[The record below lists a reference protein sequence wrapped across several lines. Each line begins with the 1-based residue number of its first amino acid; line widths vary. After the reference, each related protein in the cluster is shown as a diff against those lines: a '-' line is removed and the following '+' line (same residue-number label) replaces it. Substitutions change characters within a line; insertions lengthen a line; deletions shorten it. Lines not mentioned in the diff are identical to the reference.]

1 MPGPVRRIYAQY
13 DVRTKKAVQN
23 LKKANRGLDQTKK
36 ATQSVSQSMKN
47 LSAGMQTLAGGA
59 VGMRAIGMMKRF
71 SASAI
76 DAYKKQ
82 EQAENQVRQ
91 GLKSTENAAGLTF
104 EKLKKVASGLQE
116 KSLFGDE
123 EILGGATAQLLTFG
137 NLTEKQFLRTQ
148 QAVLDVTAR
157 INTLKE
163 GSGDL
168 TSTSIML
175 GKALNDPVANLG
187 ALSRSGIQFSK
198 DTKKLVKAL
207 WESGE
212 KARAQKL
219 IFKELE
225 KYYAGSAEAAIGN
238 TGALKLLSEVM
249 GDIHENVGKAIVE
262 IFGPLAKKLKPLV
275 SNFKKFTDTEKG
287 MLALKVA
294 LVALGGVMTTVATV
308 AFATMIVGMTQ
319 LAITTWSTVLPA
331 LAAKI
336 TALGGV
342 AAAAWA
348 AIVPMLPFIA
358 IALAVAGVAF
368 IVYKKWD
375 VVRRFFS
382 VTLPNVF
389 WGFIDKIKA
398 IFEKVKWFFVVKIP
412 EVFWAAVDMAKEFG
426 KRWSHA
432 LLLALG
438 PLGVLTAALIELQ
451 KRFDVIGKAK
461 DLMGTVSGAISG
473 IFGEEKVRTGGTKG
487 VKKVN
492 DLIISDTGQ
501 AYETHPDDHIIAT
514 KNPGGM
520 GGKGIEIAIGDINIS
535 VASAADI
542 PRNLKKQLEPVF
554 RDIAFELKE
563 QMA

>member
-1 MPGPVRRIYAQY
+1 
-13 DVRTKKAVQN
+13 
-23 LKKANRGLDQTKK
+23 
-36 ATQSVSQSMKN
+36 
-47 LSAGMQTLAGGA
+47 
-59 VGMRAIGMMKRF
+59 
-71 SASAI
+71 
-76 DAYKKQ
+76 
-82 EQAENQVRQ
+82 
-91 GLKSTENAAGLTF
+91 
-104 EKLKKVASGLQE
+104 
-116 KSLFGDE
+116 
-123 EILGGATAQLLTFG
+123 
-137 NLTEKQFLRTQ
+137 
-148 QAVLDVTAR
+148 
-157 INTLKE
+157 
-163 GSGDL
+163 
-168 TSTSIML
+168 
-175 GKALNDPVANLG
+175 
-187 ALSRSGIQFSK
+187 
-198 DTKKLVKAL
+198 LV
-207 WESGE
+207 
-212 KARAQKL
+212 
-219 IFKELE
+219 
-225 KYYAGSAEAAIGN
+225 
-238 TGALKLLSEVM
+238 
-249 GDIHENVGKAIVE
+249 D
-262 IFGPLAKKLKPLV
+262 
-275 SNFKKFTDTEKG
+275 NFKKFTDTEKG

-331 LAAKI
+331 LSAKI
-336 TALGGV
+336 AALGGV